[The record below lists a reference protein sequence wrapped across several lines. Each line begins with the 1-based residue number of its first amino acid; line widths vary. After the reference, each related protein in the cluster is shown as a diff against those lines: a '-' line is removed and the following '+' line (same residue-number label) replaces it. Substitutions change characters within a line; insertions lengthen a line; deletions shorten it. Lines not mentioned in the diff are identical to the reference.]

1 MTESEYVE
9 LYTNERKRAIRSAVK
24 ILGGGYQ
31 ADAEDCVH
39 DAFTIVWKNRER
51 VTVPAADYL
60 YTVLKN
66 ECKKLLELSTPYE
79 LCGMP
84 EQTLKR
90 TGQR

>member
-1 MTESEYVE
+1 MTEREYVE
-9 LYTNERKRAIRSAVK
+9 LYTNEHKRAIRSAVK

-39 DAFTIVWKNRER
+39 DAFTTVWKNRER
-51 VTVPAADYL
+51 VTDPAGYL
-60 YTVLKN
+60 YAVLKN

-79 LCGMP
+79 LCGTT

-90 TGQR
+90 AGIR